1 MTSVYI
7 FFFIATI
14 YLTTLNSLQKKNKF
28 CLDRVSSGEKHK
40 ILASFKKRI
49 PLSGSFFFLPVFFY
63 LLFPDN
69 ILLFSTCL
77 LFFSLG
83 LLSDIKKIS
92 SPKNRFLL
100 QIIILTIYISFQE
113 SLVLDLRINF
123 LDTIMESDFFRILIL
138 SFFLLVLINGFNFID
153 GVNNLCSLNFLIV
166 LFFLYLLGNDLDNF
180 LFLYEIKV
188 LIIFLLVFVFLNFFG
203 KNFLG
208 DGGVYGISFLIGVL
222 SIEISTLSEKIS
234 PYFIANLLWYPAF
247 ENLFSIVRRLVY
259 KRKNYLADNF
269 HLHQLILKFFIKYK
283 IFKKK
288 KYLLSSFTG
297 ICVNFYLIIIY
308 IIGYQFYSKTNIQVM
323 LISISIFIY
332 ILLYVFLLKKIR

>member
-7 FFFIATI
+7 FFLIAII
-14 YLTTLNSLQKKNKF
+14 YLTVLNSLQQKTNF
-28 CLDRVSSGEKHK
+28 CLDQVSPSEKHK
-40 ILASFKKRI
+40 ILASFKKGI

-63 LLFPDN
+63 LFFFDNTLF
-69 ILLFSTCL
+69 FSTCL

-83 LLSDIKKIS
+83 LLSDTKTIS

-123 LDTIMESDFFRILIL
+123 LNTIMENDFFRILIL
-138 SFFLLVLINGFNFID
+138 SFFLLVLINGYNFID

-166 LFFLYLLGNDLDNF
+166 LFFLYLLGNDLNDF
-180 LFLYEIKV
+180 LFLYKIKI
-188 LIIFLLVFVFLNFFG
+188 LIIFLIVFVFLNFFG

-208 DGGVYGISFLIGVL
+208 DGGVYGISFLIGIL
-222 SIEISTLSEKIS
+222 SIETSTLSEKIS

-247 ENLFSIVRRLVY
+247 ENLFSIVRRSFY
-259 KRKNYLADNF
+259 KKKNYLADNF
-269 HLHQLILKFFIKYK
+269 HFHQLIFKFFVKYR
-283 IFKKK
+283 IFQER

-297 ICVNFYLIIIY
+297 ICINLYLTIIY
-308 IIGYQFYSKTNIQVM
+308 LIGYQFYSKTNVQVI
-323 LISISIFIY
+323 LILSSIVIY
-332 ILLYVFLLKKIR
+332 IILYILLLKKIR